1 MNSKAH
7 WSVMLLACSA
17 IGVFGCKPNPTDASL
32 KDTPEGAPCPA
43 SGMFDDGED
52 NNNQVLVQEGRG
64 GYWYTYVDNEGSTI
78 DPPAGATGG
87 IFSFAQGGVHGS
99 AYAARMKGSI
109 SKASVVFAGMGANF
123 VDPKGPYDGS
133 KYGGLSFWAKKTPDT
148 TPKVRFKIPDV
159 ATDPDGGVCSA
170 CYNDFGIELKLTE
183 EWTQYIILWD
193 MLKQERGWGAPHPHG
208 IDSTQMFAAQ
218 FQVNDKGQNYDV
230 WVDDLAFVGCAG
242 GSGAAAPPPA
252 APAAQP
258 AAAAPAAAPA
268 APPAAPAPAAPA
280 PAAK

>member
-7 WSVMLLACSA
+7 WSVMLLACSV
-17 IGVFGCKPNPTDASL
+17 IGAFGCRPNPTDPAL
-32 KDTPEGAPCPA
+32 KETPEGAPCPA
-43 SGMFDDGED
+43 SGLLDDGED

-87 IFSFAQGGVHGS
+87 IFSFAPGGVHGS

-109 SKASVVFAGMGANF
+109 SKAQVVYAGMGANF

-133 KYGGLSFWAKKTPDT
+133 KFGGMSFWAKKSPGT
-148 TPKVRFKIPDV
+148 TPNVRFKIPDV

-170 CYNDFGIELKLTE
+170 CYNDFGINLKLTE
-183 EWTQYIILWD
+183 EWAQYIILWD

-208 IDSTQMFAAQ
+208 IDNTQMFAAQ
-218 FQVNDKGQNYDV
+218 FQVNDKGQKYDV
-230 WVDDLAFVGCAG
+230 WIDDLGFTGCVGGA
-242 GSGAAAPPPA
+242 GAATPATA
-252 APAAQP
+252 APAAT
-258 AAAAPAAAPA
+258 PAAAPA
-268 APPAAPAPAAPA
+268 ATPPAASAPPA
-280 PAAK
+280 K